1 MDFGQRL
8 KIMRLACG
16 LTQGDVAAILGDGT
30 DRMILSR
37 IESGRL
43 LPSEDLERKLRVALA
58 WGAEQ
63 DAALDVLAAEPEVT
77 A

>member
-8 KIMRLACG
+8 RIMRLARG
-16 LTQGDVAAILGDGT
+16 LTQGDVVGIMGEG

-43 LPSEDLERKLRVALA
+43 LPSSDLERLLRIALA
-58 WGAEQ
+58 WGPEQ
-63 DAALDVLAAEPEVT
+63 DEGLAMIERRA
-77 A
+77 